1 MFKIFYFHFLQQR
14 IIYNLYISIKT
25 IIFTEI
31 PTLDAHLIMFGTCS
45 GASLSRVSRVFSN
58 VWALLCSLFKAWTHS
73 LKRKCKIITDNI
85 CIYLQVVQINIYNES
100 PQMCND
106 KCVYLHCRVQYI
118 SSSIHGWVKPN
129 IMVHLGSQYNV
140 FKSGADPGFQVRG
153 GALEK
158 IAPSGG
164 RREFFWGISCEK
176 SWFYAK
182 KSYFFQF

>member
-100 PQMCND
+100 PQTCND
-106 KCVYLHCRVQYI
+106 KCAYLHCRVQYI
-118 SSSIHGWVKPN
+118 SSSIHGWVKSN

-153 GALEK
+153 GRTWKNCTKRRKARIFLGYFVWK
-158 IAPSGG
+158 ITIL
-164 RREFFWGISCEK
+164 RQKIIFFPI
-176 SWFYAK
+176 
-182 KSYFFQF
+182 